1 MLSAQSEA
9 FLESLL
15 KSSGPSGFEIEPAA
29 VFRKYLGKFADS
41 VRTDVTGNT
50 IACINPDA
58 KFKVMLAGHYDEIG
72 FQVVYISEEGLVYF
86 REVGGIDKLTV
97 PGLEVEII
105 NSKSGRVPGVIGRKP
120 IHLQTPKE
128 REMLPELKEMW
139 IDIGA
144 QDGKE
149 AEKLVSVG
157 DPIAM
162 RVNYRKF
169 GKNRVMSKGLDD
181 KIGAF
186 VIAEAFRE
194 LSKIKN
200 LKVGVYAVGTV
211 QEELGLRGAHT
222 SAFGIDPNV
231 GICVDVGFAT
241 DVPGVTKQNW
251 GDSKLGGGAM
261 VQRNADVNP
270 ILLNRMLSVA
280 SKSKIKIQME
290 CGHRATGGT
299 DTAQMQMTRSGV
311 ATALISVPN
320 RYMHTPVE
328 VCDLRDAEAS
338 IKLIVETV
346 ASLSGKETFIPGQD

>member
-1 MLSAQSEA
+1 MLSAQSES

-15 KSSGPSGFEIEPAA
+15 KSSGPSGFEIEPAS
-29 VFRKYLGKFADS
+29 VFRKYLSPFADGI
-41 VRTDVTGNT
+41 RTDVTGNT
-50 IACINPDA
+50 IACLNPEA

-72 FQVVYISEEGLVYF
+72 FQAVYISDEGLIYF

-97 PGLEVEII
+97 PGLEVDII
-105 NSKSGRVPGVIGRKP
+105 NDKSGLVRGVIGRKP

-128 REMLPELKEMW
+128 RETVPDLKEMW

-144 QDGKE
+144 ESRKE

-162 RVNYRKF
+162 RVNYLKL
-169 GKNRVMSKGLDD
+169 GKHRVMSKGLDD

-194 LSKIKN
+194 LSKRKG

-222 SAFGIDPNV
+222 SAFGVDPNV

-241 DVPGVTKQNW
+241 DVPGVSKQNW
-251 GDSKLGGGAM
+251 GDAKLGEGAM
-261 VQRNADVNP
+261 LQRNADANP
-270 ILLNRMLSVA
+270 VLLKRMLSIA
-280 SKSKIKIQME
+280 KKGKIKYQIE
-290 CGHRATGGT
+290 SGHRASGGT
-299 DTAQMQMTRSGV
+299 DTAQMQLTRSGV
-311 ATALISVPN
+311 ATALISIPN

-328 VCDLRDAEAS
+328 ICDLRDAESA

-346 ASLSGKETFIPGQD
+346 ASFGGKETFIPGID

>member
-1 MLSAQSEA
+1 MLSAQSLK

-15 KSSGPSGFEIEPAA
+15 NSSGPSGFEIEPAS
-29 VFRKYLGKFADS
+29 VFRSYLSKFASS

-50 IACINPDA
+50 IAVLNPKSA
-58 KFKVMLAGHYDEIG
+58 FKVMLAGHYDEIG
-72 FQVVYISEEGLVYF
+72 FQVVYITDEGLVYF

-97 PGLEVEII
+97 PGLEVDII
-105 NSKSGRVPGVIGRKP
+105 NEKAGKVRGVIGRKP

-128 REMLPELKEMW
+128 REAVPEIKEMW

-144 QDGKE
+144 SSRKE

-157 DPIAM
+157 DPVAM
-162 RVNYRKF
+162 RVNYLRL
-169 GKNRVMSKGLDD
+169 GPHRIMSKGLDD

-194 LSKIKN
+194 LSLKKG

-222 SAFGIDPNV
+222 SAFGVDPNV

-241 DVPGVTKQNW
+241 DVPGVSKQNY
-251 GDSKLGGGAM
+251 GDATLGGGAM
-261 VQRNADVNP
+261 LSRNADSNP
-270 ILLNRMLSVA
+270 VLLKQMLSIA
-280 SKSKIKIQME
+280 RKRKLKFQLE
-290 CGHRATGGT
+290 CGHRASGGT
-299 DTAQMQMTRSGV
+299 DTASMQMTRSGV
-311 ATALISVPN
+311 ATALISIPN

-328 VCDLRDAEAS
+328 ICDLRDVEAA

-346 ASLSGKETFIPGQD
+346 ASLSGKETFIPGMD